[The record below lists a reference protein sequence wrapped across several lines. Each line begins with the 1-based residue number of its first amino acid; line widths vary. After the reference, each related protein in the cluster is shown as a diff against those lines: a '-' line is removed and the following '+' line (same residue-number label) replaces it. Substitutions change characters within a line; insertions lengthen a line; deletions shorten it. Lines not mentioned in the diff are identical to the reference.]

1 MTSIASKDYVDTCHA
16 KDIEVWAL
24 FSNEFPSDDGTRYF
38 DSEKTDQVLAYT
50 SKREKV
56 SSEVIS
62 YVTKYGID
70 GINIDFE
77 LISQEGADDYIEFIR
92 ELSIACRANHIILSV
107 DNYVPE
113 YTYYYNRRE
122 QGIVADYVVIMG
134 YDETPAG
141 SDTPGPVA
149 SLNFVRK
156 GITDTLNVVDKSKV
170 INGIP
175 FYTRVWCT
183 TADGNVS
190 SFACGMAEAL
200 GYLTD
205 HNVIPQFVEDMGL
218 NYGSYTSEKD
228 GNFYEIW
235 LQDATAVE
243 EEMKMI
249 KEFDLAGVA
258 EWKIGF
264 ESGSEIWDT
273 IQSYLQ

>member
-1 MTSIASKDYVDTCHA
+1 M
-16 KDIEVWAL
+16 
-24 FSNEFPSDDGTRYF
+24 
-38 DSEKTDQVLAYT
+38 
-50 SKREKV
+50 
-56 SSEVIS
+56 
-62 YVTKYGID
+62 
-70 GINIDFE
+70 IN
-77 LISQEGADDYIEFIR
+77 A
-92 ELSIACRANHIILSV
+92 
-107 DNYVPE
+107 
-113 YTYYYNRRE
+113 
-122 QGIVADYVVIMG
+122 
-134 YDETPAG
+134 
-141 SDTPGPVA
+141 
-149 SLNFVRK
+149 
-156 GITDTLNVVDKSKV
+156 
-170 INGIP
+170 IP

-190 SFACGMAEAL
+190 SFACGMTEAL

>member
-1 MTSIASKDYVDTCHA
+1 M
-16 KDIEVWAL
+16 
-24 FSNEFPSDDGTRYF
+24 
-38 DSEKTDQVLAYT
+38 
-50 SKREKV
+50 
-56 SSEVIS
+56 
-62 YVTKYGID
+62 
-70 GINIDFE
+70 
-77 LISQEGADDYIEFIR
+77 
-92 ELSIACRANHIILSV
+92 
-107 DNYVPE
+107 
-113 YTYYYNRRE
+113 
-122 QGIVADYVVIMG
+122 ADYVVIMG

-170 INGIP
+170 INAIP

-190 SFACGMAEAL
+190 SFACGMTEAL
-200 GYLTD
+200 GDLTD